1 LLIGSNDILILRKV
15 ASGDETAFKQLF
27 MEWQP
32 FLSSHIYRITESR
45 ELTEEIVQ
53 DIFLKIWQTRETLD
67 KIENFKAYLVVI
79 SKNQALNVLR
89 QRATMARQHR
99 DWEMEQRKSDG
110 PPDPHSIYYTL
121 IDEAI
126 NSLSARQRE
135 VYLLHRHERLKY
147 SEIAARLNLSRET
160 IKTHLQQAVAGITR
174 YIKERINS

>member
-1 LLIGSNDILILRKV
+1 MLIGSNDILILRKV
-15 ASGDETAFKQLF
+15 ANGDEPAFKQLF
-27 MEWQP
+27 LEWQP

-53 DIFLKIWQTRETLD
+53 DIFLKIWLTRETLD
-67 KIENFKAYLVVI
+67 KIENFKAYLVVV
-79 SKNQALNVLR
+79 SRNQALNVLR
-89 QRATMARQHR
+89 QRAAMARQHKV
-99 DWEMEQRKSDG
+99 WEMEQKPDG

-126 NSLSARQRE
+126 NNLSPRQKE

-147 SEIAARLNLSRET
+147 SEVANRLKLSRET
-160 IKTHLQQAVAGITR
+160 VKTHLQQAVAGITK